1 MIKRL
6 TNLPIRQKFAV
17 IIIPLIIIILAFDY
31 LQVRYHY
38 LDYSDSVRLNK
49 AITVGIEINHVVHEI
64 QKERSISSG
73 FLANQGESFGVKLKA
88 QREKTD
94 STLQKYYDELSSGE
108 LEELMELHRTDLDQL
123 NTFFDKV
130 TTLRKSID
138 QHRVSSE
145 ESINRFSEINDIALN
160 TVIKLIDETRD
171 KEIAQQIHAIIYF
184 LKSKEYA
191 SIERAIGTQAF
202 SHNHIDFDL
211 YNQFTT
217 LVARQNSY
225 LDAFKIIAN
234 SESNTYYDQIV
245 RGEEVNEVARMRE
258 VLFANDTLS
267 EDPNQWYDA
276 STTKINLLKSV
287 EDYMSDKIQARTEII
302 ASKSVRNF
310 WTFLILDVTIGIIA
324 FWLMTTLVT
333 NLLKN
338 VSTLEAYTQRIS
350 AGDLTKKVVIPTK
363 DELGQYANTFN
374 KMVLEIRK
382 SQFELRK
389 QRDKA
394 KFLYKNIYGV
404 SLVVFENI
412 EQGIFL
418 LDKEFKIS
426 KFHSKAMKEIF
437 NNERIA
443 GENFANFM
451 RPLILPREL
460 EALEMFMRHLFN
472 EDMDEEVVNQL
483 NPIDQVKIH
492 TEQNGIVAT
501 KYIRVEFTRIYR
513 KDKIQNIM
521 VTVSDETESILL
533 QQHLNEAEKKK
544 QQETERVL
552 SILKID
558 PSILR
563 GFLHNSRKM
572 LKSISEK
579 YEKNDNDEY
588 SELLSFTFDIIHN
601 LKGNAVVIGMEL
613 MATKFH
619 EIEDSISELQSKEV
633 RGKDFLAVLYEVD
646 EADRMIGEIADM
658 LYKII
663 NIYKKFP
670 AEGDSVSNI
679 MVIDN
684 LERGA
689 ELIAKEVG
697 KSVNFTFDNLEN
709 VVLPEA
715 YIEPFKDMM
724 IQLIRNS
731 IVHGIEA
738 PSVRMNA
745 SKATMG
751 EILIELSKN
760 EHEMFIRFE
769 DDGRGLDIERIKLR
783 AVEHGVITET
793 ELNKLEE
800 PEIMDL
806 IFKEGF
812 STADNTDE
820 HAGRGQGMHLV
831 KSIID
836 ECNGAYEINSEEGKL
851 FRMLIKLPILSTDN
865 EEEIV

>member
-17 IIIPLIIIILAFDY
+17 IIIPLIVIILAFDY

-73 FLANQGESFGVKLKA
+73 FLANEGESFGIKLNK
-88 QREKTD
+88 QRASTD
-94 STLQKYYDELSSGE
+94 STIQKYYSEIASGE
-108 LEELMELHRTDLDQL
+108 LDELLELHRTDLDEL
-123 NTFFDKV
+123 NAYFDKLSA
-130 TTLRKSID
+130 LRKSID
-138 QHRVSSE
+138 QHRISSE
-145 ESINRFSEINDIALN
+145 ASIDRFSEINNTALN

-202 SHNHIDFDL
+202 SHSHIGFDL

-225 LDAFKIIAN
+225 LDAFKIITDE
-234 SESNTYYDQIV
+234 ESTTYYNQIV
-245 RGEEVNEVARMRE
+245 RGDEIEEVERMRE
-258 VLFANDTLS
+258 VIFVNDTLS
-267 EDPNQWYDA
+267 EDPTDWYEA
-276 STTKINLLKSV
+276 STYKINALKRV
-287 EDYMSDKIQARTEII
+287 EDYMSDKIQTKTEVIAAR
-302 ASKSVRNF
+302 SVRNF
-310 WTFLILDVTIGIIA
+310 WTFLILDITIGAIA
-324 FWLMTTLVT
+324 LWLMTTLVT

-338 VSTLEAYTQRIS
+338 VSILEAYTRRIS
-350 AGDLTKKVVIPTK
+350 AGDLTKKVVIPTR

-389 QRDKA
+389 QRDRA

-412 EQGIFL
+412 QQGIFL

-437 NNERIA
+437 SNDHIA

-472 EDMDEEVVNQL
+472 EDMDEDVVNQL

-533 QQHLNEAEKKK
+533 QQHLSEAEKKK

-563 GFLHNSRKM
+563 GFLHNSRKT
-572 LKSISEK
+572 LKSISER
-579 YEKNDNDEY
+579 YEKNESDEY
-588 SELLSFTFDIIHN
+588 SDLLSFTFDIIHN

-613 MATKFH
+613 MANKFH
-619 EIEDSISELQSKEV
+619 EIEDAITALQSKEV
-633 RGKDFLAVLYEVD
+633 RGKDFLAILYEVD
-646 EADRMIGEIADM
+646 EADRMIAEIAEM

-679 MVIDN
+679 MVIDS

-689 ELIAKEVG
+689 ELIAKELG
-697 KSVNFTFDNLEN
+697 KSVNLTFDNIEN

-715 YIEPFKDMM
+715 YINPFKDMM
-724 IQLIRNS
+724 IQLVRNS

-738 PSVRMNA
+738 PSVRMNNG
-745 SKATMG
+745 KIIMG
-751 EILIELSKN
+751 EILIELSRTDN
-760 EHEMFIRFE
+760 EMFIRYK
-769 DDGRGLDIERIKLR
+769 DDGRGVDIDRVKRQALD
-783 AVEHGVITET
+783 HGIVTET
-793 ELNKLEE
+793 DLKKMEE
-800 PEIMDL
+800 SEIIDL
-806 IFKEGF
+806 IFHEGF
-812 STADNTDE
+812 STADKSDA

-831 KSIID
+831 KSILKD
-836 ECNGAYEINSEEGKL
+836 YKGAYEINSDPGKS
-851 FRMLIKLPILSTDN
+851 FEMTIKLPIIN
-865 EEEIV
+865 AEKKEE